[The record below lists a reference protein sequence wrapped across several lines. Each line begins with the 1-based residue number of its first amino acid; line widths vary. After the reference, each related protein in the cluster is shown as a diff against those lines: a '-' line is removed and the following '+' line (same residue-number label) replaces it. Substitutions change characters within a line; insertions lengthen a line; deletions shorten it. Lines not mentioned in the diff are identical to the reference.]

1 MFRGFPFW
9 WSTRRPRSS
18 PRNKGRLLT
27 ATPSEEGDEE
37 KYGDSGGYQNPRA
50 NIFAGEADLGVQDV
64 TQHCRG
70 QNRRQEYT

>member
-1 MFRGFPFW
+1 V
-9 WSTRRPRSS
+9 
-18 PRNKGRLLT
+18 T
-27 ATPSEEGDEE
+27 ATPSEESDEE

-70 QNRRQEYT
+70 